1 MPMKG
6 EGGRIETATITQ
18 DGPIAFTES
27 TTPAHPIH
35 RPTACAKSITR
46 CNGCFH
52 APTCARVEVRRAFP
66 QLLALIQASAILH
79 FRQRHVDD
87 SGSLIASITDY
98 QIARRRIAKPFAQ
111 SLGGGLSDAAMKG
124 WPEGEFTSRDAAKR
138 APAQRSSVYAWLGEL
153 LTTRRRRLPPMER
166 SWRTR

>member
-1 MPMKG
+1 MLPRADVRVPFA
-6 EGGRIETATITQ
+6 ERIA
-18 DGPIAFTES
+18 DRFD
-27 TTPAHPIH
+27 
-35 RPTACAKSITR
+35 
-46 CNGCFH
+46 
-52 APTCARVEVRRAFP
+52 CARVEVRRAFP